1 MNKINLSVVTVLF
14 TVLMGT
20 AGQASAQSAMQQLQ
34 DASKGTR
41 EAASVFDGSR
51 MSR

>member
-1 MNKINLSVVTVLF
+1 MNKMNLGVIAVLF
-14 TVLMGT
+14 AMLMGAT
-20 AGQASAQSAMQQLQ
+20 GQASAESAMKQLQ